1 MIHPLDIFHF
11 FLYLPLIYINI
22 YVYIYIFCKI
32 HTHTHISV
40 DIWYTQIALPFCA
53 TCLYKYICIYIY
65 TYIYIYIPPSDA
77 CSDPQRIVEGQ
88 EDDGR
93 TRHPSHPSH
102 LIAPHI
108 QQPCANPAT
117 DWDTSRFKANVS
129 QTRAVT
135 PWNRNVLWSKSSQTR
150 MLHAVCATQSNL
162 YMLPLTHARRHRRH
176 LHNSLTRYVNLPV
189 LCKSGQQNAIGKCHA
204 SAETSVPIR

>member
-1 MIHPLDIFHF
+1 M
-11 FLYLPLIYINI
+11 
-22 YVYIYIFCKI
+22 YIYIMYNT
-32 HTHTHISV
+32 HTHTSQSIY
-40 DIWYTQIALPFCA
+40 DIHKLL
-53 TCLYKYICIYIY
+53 CLSAPHACINM
-65 TYIYIYIPPSDA
+65 YIYIYIPSSDA
-77 CSDPQRIVEGQ
+77 CSDPQRVVEGQ

-93 TRHPSHPSH
+93 TRHPSQPSHPSHPSH

-162 YMLPLTHARRHRRH
+162 YMLPLTHARRH
-176 LHNSLTRYVNLPV
+176 LHNSLTQSVNLPV
-189 LCKSGQQNAIGKCHA
+189 LCKSGQQNAIGKCHWQMPLA
-204 SAETSVPIR
+204 NAMQARRLQFQ